1 MITLGGGL
9 IKYLADAVL
18 RQIQEGVP
26 ILAKDA
32 TKYFVIEKINELR
45 KKIAASKGSGIILS
59 NNGLKDI
66 IKVIES
72 LEKKRNFIERD
83 DWKGYKS
90 KKRITWFIN
99 ESWFTIYDTIN
110 ENKKCFVTITSN
122 RSNVRNRCSYSIKK
136 LWVRHDCRDNFKQR
150 NKDIPEI
157 VKHLLRLGTWAV
169 SLLGSML
176 SVKGVIWAGERVI
189 QAGEGAPAMNR
200 ASSFN

>member
-66 IKVIES
+66 IKVIDS

-83 DWKGYKS
+83 D
-90 KKRITWFIN
+90 
-99 ESWFTIYDTIN
+99 
-110 ENKKCFVTITSN
+110 
-122 RSNVRNRCSYSIKK
+122 
-136 LWVRHDCRDNFKQR
+136 
-150 NKDIPEI
+150 
-157 VKHLLRLGTWAV
+157 
-169 SLLGSML
+169 
-176 SVKGVIWAGERVI
+176 
-189 QAGEGAPAMNR
+189 
-200 ASSFN
+200 

>member
-83 DWKGYKS
+83 D
-90 KKRITWFIN
+90 
-99 ESWFTIYDTIN
+99 
-110 ENKKCFVTITSN
+110 
-122 RSNVRNRCSYSIKK
+122 
-136 LWVRHDCRDNFKQR
+136 
-150 NKDIPEI
+150 
-157 VKHLLRLGTWAV
+157 
-169 SLLGSML
+169 
-176 SVKGVIWAGERVI
+176 
-189 QAGEGAPAMNR
+189 
-200 ASSFN
+200 